1 MKSAPLDIVNIYHHY
16 FPEDQIFNVLSQLD
30 PLIDYLYKY
39 DYDNLDEWRESNHN
53 RFTCMVGKNPC
64 YFTLHEIPGGYQWVW
79 QYYTPTTKSSDVSY
93 ADIPRELVEDMFNII
108 TILLFSS
115 FPQKTFHTFP
125 SIVQPCSCLKQ
136 WNPTISPDPKH
147 VLIIGLKAHPS
158 SVLDYGHILL
168 ASSFINAPLSDL
180 TAIRCDV

>member
-1 MKSAPLDIVNIYHHY
+1 MSEDHIFRDLPDNPVVKLVQRFKQILDGIIHMKSAPLDIVNIYHHY

-108 TILLFSS
+108 TE
-115 FPQKTFHTFP
+115 KYT
-125 SIVQPCSCLKQ
+125 
-136 WNPTISPDPKH
+136 NPENYSRLEELYNEYVAMT
-147 VLIIGLKAHPS
+147 
-158 SVLDYGHILL
+158 Y
-168 ASSFINAPLSDL
+168 NAE
-180 TAIRCDV
+180 